1 MLEIIFYVMGA
12 LLGISLVAKLMSTIT
27 VRKMV
32 KEAAEIQKSNHKL
45 MKLIKAK
52 FEHASLVSDRVQ
64 NVGAFVDKY
73 IYEYKVF
80 GIRLN
85 TWRGIPK
92 KALLLILILGVFS
105 VCESIRTNGFAETTV
120 SYIQWT
126 SIFILLLALVQFVS
140 GENMRLQGARNYMVE
155 YLENVCIHRYAK
167 RHNMT
172 SEEQSAEENLPETSV
187 EAMQANN
194 QMVEAAKETAKET
207 TEEVAKNTL
216 KSAAAEA
223 VPDLK
228 DTLKEVAQEV
238 VQEEVTEPVKLQI
251 APQMS
256 EEEERSQQ
264 EMRIRAI
271 LEEFLA

>member
-1 MLEIIFYVMGA
+1 MLEMVFYVMGG
-12 LLGISLVAKLMSTIT
+12 LLGISILAKLISTIT
-27 VRKMV
+27 VRRMV

-73 IYEYKVF
+73 IYEYKIL
-80 GIRLN
+80 GMRLN

-92 KALLLILILGVFS
+92 KMFLLILILGVFV
-105 VCESIRTNGFAETTV
+105 VCESIRLKGFAESTV
-120 SYIQWT
+120 GYIQWT
-126 SIFILLLALVQFVS
+126 SIYILLLALVQFVS
-140 GENMRLQGARNYMVE
+140 GENARLQAARNYMVE

-172 SEEQSAEENLPETSV
+172 SEEPVAEENLSEAQNETIQSKEPMEEVVPETTV
-187 EAMQANN
+187 
-194 QMVEAAKETAKET
+194 
-207 TEEVAKNTL
+207 
-216 KSAAAEA
+216 
-223 VPDLK
+223 
-228 DTLKEVAQEV
+228 EVAQE
-238 VQEEVTEPVKLQI
+238 EPKLQI
-251 APQMS
+251 VPQMS

-271 LEEFLA
+271 LEEFFA

>member
-12 LLGISLVAKLMSTIT
+12 LLGISLLAKLISTIT

-32 KEAAEIQKSNHKL
+32 KEAAEIQKSNHRL

-85 TWRGIPK
+85 TWRGVPK
-92 KALLLILILGVFS
+92 KSLLLILILGVFS
-105 VCESIRTNGFAETTV
+105 VCESIRANGLAEITV
-120 SYIQWT
+120 GYIQWT

-140 GENMRLQGARNYMVE
+140 GENARLQAARNYMVE

-167 RHNMT
+167 RHNMED
-172 SEEQSAEENLPETSV
+172 EEQSVEENLSDTPTEST
-187 EAMQANN
+187 QADK
-194 QMVEAAKETAKET
+194 MMAEITKET
-207 TEEVAKNTL
+207 TAETTKNNLT
-216 KSAAAEA
+216 SAAEEA
-223 VPDLK
+223 VPVQK
-228 DTLKEVAQEV
+228 NVQEGIAQE
-238 VQEEVTEPVKLQI
+238 EAKESVKLQI
-251 APQMS
+251 APQIS

>member
-1 MLEIIFYVMGA
+1 MLEIIFYVMGS
-12 LLGISLVAKLMSTIT
+12 LLGLSLLAKLISTIT

-32 KEAAEIQKSNHKL
+32 KEAAEIQKSNHRL

-73 IYEYKVF
+73 IYEYRVL

-92 KALLLILILGVFS
+92 KVLLLLLILGVFS
-105 VCESIRTNGFAETTV
+105 VCESIRMNGLAE
-120 SYIQWT
+120 SSMKYIQWT
-126 SIFILLLALVQFVS
+126 TIFVLLLLLVQIVS
-140 GENMRLQGARNYMVE
+140 GENVRLQAARNYMVE

-172 SEEQSAEENLPETSV
+172 VEEPLEEIQSET
-187 EAMQANN
+187 
-194 QMVEAAKETAKET
+194 
-207 TEEVAKNTL
+207 
-216 KSAAAEA
+216 
-223 VPDLK
+223 
-228 DTLKEVAQEV
+228 
-238 VQEEVTEPVKLQI
+238 VQEETSIEETTTEATADTMHEAVTEQEEIQKEESIEEVKLHI
-251 APQMS
+251 APKMS

>member
-1 MLEIIFYVMGA
+1 MLEIMFYVMGI
-12 LLGISLVAKLMSTIT
+12 LLSLGLFAKLISSIT

-45 MKLIKAK
+45 IKLIKAK
-52 FEHASLVSDRVQ
+52 FEHASMISERMQ

-85 TWRGIPK
+85 TWREIPRK
-92 KALLLILILGVFS
+92 IFLLILILGVFS
-105 VCESIRTNGFAETTV
+105 VCESIRLEGLATSTV
-120 SYIQWT
+120 ECIQWT
-126 SIFILLLALVQFVS
+126 SLSVLVLALVNFMS
-140 GENMRLQGARNYMVE
+140 GESARLEATRNYIVE

-167 RHNMT
+167 QYVIK
-172 SEEQSAEENLPETSV
+172 EKEQSMEEIKEREIQVNEPMEETAPEQENAFVV
-187 EAMQANN
+187 EA
-194 QMVEAAKETAKET
+194 VAAQGVTQKE
-207 TEEVAKNTL
+207 
-216 KSAAAEA
+216 
-223 VPDLK
+223 
-228 DTLKEVAQEV
+228 
-238 VQEEVTEPVKLQI
+238 EPKLQI
-251 APQMS
+251 VEKLS

>member
-1 MLEIIFYVMGA
+1 MLEIVFYVMGA
-12 LLGISLVAKLMSTIT
+12 LLGISLLAKLISTIT

-73 IYEYKVF
+73 IYEYRVW
-80 GIRLN
+80 GIRMQ

-92 KALLLILILGVFS
+92 KTLLVILILGVFS
-105 VCESIRTNGFAETTV
+105 VCESIRMNGFAE
-120 SYIQWT
+120 SSIEYIQWT

-140 GENMRLQGARNYMVE
+140 GENGRLEAARNYMVE

-167 RHNMT
+167 RHNM
-172 SEEQSAEENLPETSV
+172 E
-187 EAMQANN
+187 
-194 QMVEAAKETAKET
+194 
-207 TEEVAKNTL
+207 
-216 KSAAAEA
+216 
-223 VPDLK
+223 
-228 DTLKEVAQEV
+228 
-238 VQEEVTEPVKLQI
+238 
-251 APQMS
+251 S
-256 EEEERSQQ
+256 EEEHEEGADMQDENTQVENIATEALSEPEEPLQSETVQEVNLQIVEETKEEEARRQQ